1 MLIQLLLSISLQLI
15 HKSALFVEIVVVD
28 AAWISIKTIL
38 GAVRYDIA
46 LTLEIPGSRIDIMT
60 LRIQR
65 IVLQILVG

>member
-1 MLIQLLLSISLQLI
+1 MLVQLLLSISLQLI

-28 AAWISIKTIL
+28 AALISIKTIL